1 MGGQNR
7 QTARAVPV
15 FWLRPVP
22 DLDTKIMSLFEE
34 LLEERFGPLA
44 AERRPPV
51 PVYPTPASARVI
63 AARRA
68 VLLGSKRAVDESVDN
83 RAAA

>member
-1 MGGQNR
+1 
-7 QTARAVPV
+7 
-15 FWLRPVP
+15 
-22 DLDTKIMSLFEE
+22 MSLFEE

-51 PVYPTPASARVI
+51 PVYPTPAEAEMI

-68 VLLGSKRAVDESVDN
+68 VLLGDPAVDEPVDK
-83 RAAA
+83 AAA